1 MINNFRYFL
10 LMHLIVF
17 IWGFTG
23 IVGKLINLEAI
34 PIVWYRVFIA
44 ASSLGIFMGF
54 TKKSFQISR
63 KEFVQLLVVGCI
75 VVAHWITFYQA
86 IQMSTAS
93 LGILCL
99 STATLHVTWL
109 EPLLLKKKFSWIEF
123 LFGLLVIYGIYF
135 VSGDFSIT
143 ELNAVFIGL
152 LSAFFAALFAVS
164 NARLAEDIPTV
175 KITFYE
181 MAFGFL
187 AISVYLL
194 LSGDYSTDILTS
206 SASDISWLLFLGIVC
221 TSFAFLMTIDIV
233 KRLGAFTVSLSIN
246 LEPVY
251 TIILAIIILN
261 EHEMLN
267 SKFYVGA
274 VLIVLVVLLNGI
286 VKYFLNRKNNIH
298 QKQLSNGIQ

>member
-1 MINNFRYFL
+1 MISNLRYFL

-23 IVGKLINLEAI
+23 IIGKLIDLQAI

-44 ASSLGIFMGF
+44 ACSLGIFMVF
-54 TKKSFQISR
+54 TRKSFKLSR
-63 KEFVQLLVVGCI
+63 KEFVQLFVVGCI

-109 EPLLLKKKFSWIEF
+109 EPLMLKKKFSWLEF

-143 ELNAVFIGL
+143 ELYAVFTGL

-164 NARLAEDIPTV
+164 NARLAEEIPTV

-181 MAFGFL
+181 MAFGFF
-187 AISVYLL
+187 AISVFLL
-194 LSGDYSTDILTS
+194 LRGDYSTDIVPS
-206 SASDISWLLFLGIVC
+206 SSSDILWLLFLGIIC
-221 TSFAFLMTIDIV
+221 TSFAFLVTIDIV

-267 SKFYVGA
+267 LNFYLGA
-274 VLIVLVVLLNGI
+274 LLIVLVVCMNAV
-286 VKYFLNRKNNIH
+286 VKYYLNRKNIIH

>member
-1 MINNFRYFL
+1 MISNLRYFL

-44 ASSLGIFMGF
+44 AFSLGVFMLV
-54 TKKSFQISR
+54 TKKSLRISF
-63 KEFVQLLVVGCI
+63 KEFLKLSAVGCI

-109 EPLLLKKKFSWIEF
+109 EPIILKKNFSWIEF

-135 VSGDFSIT
+135 VSGDFSLS

-152 LSAFFAALFAVS
+152 LSALFAALFAVS
-164 NARLAEDIPTV
+164 NAKLAESIPTI

-181 MAFGFL
+181 MSIGFL
-187 AISVYLL
+187 AITIFF
-194 LSGDYSTDILTS
+194 LSSGSINSNLFILTY
-206 SASDISWLLFLGIVC
+206 SDISWLLFLGIVC
-221 TSFAFLMTIDIV
+221 TSFAFLVTIDIV

-267 SKFYVGA
+267 LNFYLGA
-274 VLIVLVVLLNGI
+274 LLIVLVVCMNAI
-286 VKYFLNRKNNIH
+286 VKYYLNRKNNIH

>member
-1 MINNFRYFL
+1 M
-10 LMHLIVF
+10 F

-152 LSAFFAALFAVS
+152 LSAFFAALFSVS

>member
-1 MINNFRYFL
+1 MISNLRYFL

-44 ASSLGIFMGF
+44 AFSLGVFMLV
-54 TKKSFQISR
+54 TKKSLRISF
-63 KEFVQLLVVGCI
+63 KEFLKLSAVGCI

-109 EPLLLKKKFSWIEF
+109 EPIILKKNFSWIEF

-135 VSGDFSIT
+135 VSGDFSLS

-152 LSAFFAALFAVS
+152 LSALFAALFAVS
-164 NARLAEDIPTV
+164 NAKLAESIPTI

-181 MAFGFL
+181 MSIGFL
-187 AISVYLL
+187 AITIFF
-194 LSGDYSTDILTS
+194 LSSGSINSNLFILTY
-206 SASDISWLLFLGIVC
+206 SDISWLLFLGIVC
-221 TSFAFLMTIDIV
+221 TSFAFLVTIDIV

-267 SKFYVGA
+267 SKFYIGA

-298 QKQLSNGIQ
+298 QKQFSNGI

>member
-1 MINNFRYFL
+1 MISNLRYFL

-23 IVGKLINLEAI
+23 IVGKLIDLQAI

-44 ASSLGIFMGF
+44 ACSLGVFMVF
-54 TKKSFQISR
+54 TKKSFKLSR
-63 KEFVQLLVVGCI
+63 KEFVQLFVVGCI

-109 EPLLLKKKFSWIEF
+109 EPLMLKKKFSWLEF

-143 ELNAVFIGL
+143 ELYAVFTGL

-164 NARLAEDIPTV
+164 NARLAEEIPTV

-181 MAFGFL
+181 MAFGFF
-187 AISVYLL
+187 AISVFLL
-194 LSGDYSTDILTS
+194 LSGGYSTDIVPS
-206 SASDISWLLFLGIVC
+206 SSSDILWLLFLGIIC
-221 TSFAFLMTIDIV
+221 TSFAFLVTIDIV

-267 SKFYVGA
+267 LNFYLGA
-274 VLIVLVVLLNGI
+274 LLIVLVVCMNAI
-286 VKYFLNRKNNIH
+286 VKYYLNRKNNIH